1 MNDKAFDELSDEA
14 RVRLTDNLVA
24 INPLEAISDI
34 NCILDLVSNNSS
46 FEINRIVYLLSC
58 ISDMFLGLLTSNK
71 VKLND

>member
-24 INPLEAISDI
+24 IDPLDAISDI
-34 NCILDLVSNNSS
+34 NCILDLVSNNSA

-58 ISDMFLGLLTSNK
+58 ISDMFLGVLTCNEIKSN
-71 VKLND
+71 D